1 MGNTSL
7 TITRTM
13 TDSAS
18 EKGPFKMRTIA
29 RLTEFSPE
37 VLRAWE
43 RRHGLLQPLRGSGG
57 HRLYTEDDL
66 AVLRRVKNLM
76 SEGRSIGEIAGF
88 GRDVLLDSPREERP
102 PVQGAAAPPPI
113 TAGGDV
119 AMSTEL
125 ERGSQTIVNAA
136 LAMDGGAI
144 NRTLDDA
151 FANTSPEHVVSG
163 LILPAAKEIGDLWVA
178 GRCSVASEHLAS
190 GIFVHRLR
198 RMVETAEPSQS
209 EWRPVVVACFPD
221 EYHQLGA
228 LVAAYWLCRNG
239 LRVTFLGAALPLD
252 DLRSAWQVLEPS
264 ATLLSVTRRAVYDLH
279 RLSFRKL
286 LGELPPNMPLF
297 IGGQGAPTDD
307 PGAERM
313 GVRIFPVGQHFGEVI
328 AEVVNEIRNHGRK
341 AIGRYHPA

>member
-1 MGNTSL
+1 
-7 TITRTM
+7 
-13 TDSAS
+13 
-18 EKGPFKMRTIA
+18 MRTIA

-43 RRHGLLQPLRGSGG
+43 RRHGLLQPLRGAGG

-76 SEGRSIGEIAGF
+76 SEGRSIGEIAGL
-88 GRDVLLDSPREERP
+88 GREFLLDAPRGARP
-102 PVQGAAAPPPI
+102 PVQGAALPSI
-113 TAGGDV
+113 GVGGDV
-119 AMSTEL
+119 AISTEL
-125 ERGSQTIVNAA
+125 ERGSQTIVGAA
-136 LAMDGGAI
+136 LAMDSAAI
-144 NRTLDDA
+144 NRALDDA

-163 LILPAAKEIGDLWVA
+163 LILPAAKEIGDLWIA

-198 RMVETAEPSQS
+198 RMVETAEPSHS

-228 LVAAYWLCRNG
+228 LIAAYWLCRNG

-286 LGELPPNMPLF
+286 LGELPSGMPLF

-313 GVRIFPVGQHFGEVI
+313 GVRIFPVGQHFGDVI
-328 AEVVNEIRNHGRK
+328 AEVVNEIRDHGRK
-341 AIGRYHPA
+341 AIGRYHAV